1 MPLARSINQMAE
13 SWSGQSKMKSLERLA
28 MNAYLSYLED
38 ACAVY
43 IQLLCLD
50 SQLLSEVRKNMISV
64 LKEQVSVLSGV
75 MSTALRQDMIKEILT
90 SKKFPSSKY
99 HNLYQND
106 GIVHYDSE
114 SDRNVMSD
122 VKKHGQKCSSI
133 CCTGTFIVETMLCVL
148 VNEDLREIKFEGT
161 KGELFMN
168 SKKPLKKYV
177 PFQIPA
183 ILAHYAKSVEDNRN
197 IDPEEVEKQPKL
209 SRFIV
214 KNVDIHTQSY
224 AKKNSMFEVLTM
236 HDETT
241 LYLEVPGMLSEA
253 SEIGYQMG
261 PFSEHLMMSISEI
274 FSTRDKFPYMTEIIL
289 GHEACNTALKIKN
302 YAGRSV
308 SYALFSGI
316 GISCPN
322 LRVLDLGSCTNIAAE
337 HLLYLVRFFL
347 LVFVWIFKI
356 YISR

>member
-1 MPLARSINQMAE
+1 
-13 SWSGQSKMKSLERLA
+13 
-28 MNAYLSYLED
+28 
-38 ACAVY
+38 
-43 IQLLCLD
+43 
-50 SQLLSEVRKNMISV
+50 
-64 LKEQVSVLSGV
+64 
-75 MSTALRQDMIKEILT
+75 
-90 SKKFPSSKY
+90 
-99 HNLYQND
+99 
-106 GIVHYDSE
+106 
-114 SDRNVMSD
+114 MSD

-261 PFSEHLMMSISEI
+261 PFSEHLMMSIAEI

-302 YAGRSV
+302 YVGKSV

-337 HLLYLVRFFL
+337 HLLYLVRCFFRFC
-347 LVFVWIFKI
+347 FV
-356 YISR
+356 